1 MVNLTSLLQ
10 AKNLK
15 EFVGQNHIIGKDKP
29 LYKLI
34 EQKEIPHLFFFGKPG
49 TGKTTLAKII
59 SKEINT
65 DFYHFNATTLKVD
78 ELRTVFKRYENT
90 LIKPLV
96 FIDEVHRLSKNQQ
109 EVLLPIME
117 DYQITIIGASTENPY
132 HSLTSAI
139 RSRSFLFEFLSHTKD
154 DLLQLIERALLILPS
169 LKINQEAKEFLISSS
184 FGDARAMLNLLDFS
198 YKADS
203 HITLEVL
210 KDLRQINLKDGVSSK
225 DTHYDLASAM
235 IKSIRGSDIDA
246 SIYYLARLI
255 DGGENID
262 FITRRLVIS
271 ASEDIGNANPNAL
284 NLAVSTQISAN
295 KIGLPEARII
305 LAQCVVY
312 LASSPKSNSSYLA
325 INKAL
330 QDISNGHIMQIP
342 EHIKDNAVGYIYPH
356 NFGGWCDQKYL
367 EKSVK
372 YYESS
377 MIGFEKTLDEWV
389 DKITSTNPSKT
400 KKPKGENK

>member
-1 MVNLTSLLQ
+1 MVNLTNLLK

-15 EFVGQNHIIGKDKP
+15 EFVGQQHIIAPSKP

-34 EQKEIPHLFFFGKPG
+34 EKREIPHLFFYGKPG
-49 TGKTTLAKII
+49 TGKTTLARII
-59 SKEINT
+59 STEINT
-65 DFYHFNATTLKVD
+65 DFHQFNATTLKID
-78 ELRTVFKRYENT
+78 DLRTVFKRYENS

-132 HSLTSAI
+132 HTLTSAI
-139 RSRSFLFEFLSHTKD
+139 RSRSFLFEFLPHTQE
-154 DLLQLIERALLILPS
+154 DLNLLLGRALSILDDS
-169 LKINQEAKEFLISSS
+169 NITQDAKDFLIRSSL
-184 FGDARAMLNLLDFS
+184 GDARAMLNLLDFT
-198 YKADS
+198 YKIDKN
-203 HITLEVL
+203 ITLENL
-210 KDLRQINLKDGVSSK
+210 KSLRQTNLKDGVSSK
-225 DTHYDLASAM
+225 DSHYDLASAM

-271 ASEDIGNANPNAL
+271 ASEDVGNANPNAL
-284 NLAVSTQISAN
+284 NLAVSTQMSAN
-295 KIGLPEARII
+295 KIGFPEARII

-330 QDISNGHIMQIP
+330 QEIQNGKILSIP
-342 EHIKDNAVGYIYPH
+342 TNIKDSALGYIYPH
-356 NFGGWCDQKYL
+356 DFGGWCPQKYL
-367 EKSVK
+367 EIPQK
-372 YYESS
+372 YYESTH
-377 MIGFEKTLDEWV
+377 IGFEKTLCEWS
-389 DKITSTNPSKT
+389 DKIKSNTLHTEKRKN
-400 KKPKGENK
+400 